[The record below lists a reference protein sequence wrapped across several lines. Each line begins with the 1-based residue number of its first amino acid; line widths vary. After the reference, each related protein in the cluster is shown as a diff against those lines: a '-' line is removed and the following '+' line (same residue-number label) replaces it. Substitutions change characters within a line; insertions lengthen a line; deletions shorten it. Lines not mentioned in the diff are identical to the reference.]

1 MKMVGAVC
9 YHSGCPTGKAIIRF
23 HLIEPNADN
32 APGLHIARRASGLV
46 AMPRQSSIY
55 PVGVALII
63 PSISSASTGIP
74 AVRSSGSPS
83 VTR

>member
-46 AMPRQSSIY
+46 AMPGLNY
-55 PVGVALII
+55 KK
-63 PSISSASTGIP
+63 
-74 AVRSSGSPS
+74 
-83 VTR
+83 